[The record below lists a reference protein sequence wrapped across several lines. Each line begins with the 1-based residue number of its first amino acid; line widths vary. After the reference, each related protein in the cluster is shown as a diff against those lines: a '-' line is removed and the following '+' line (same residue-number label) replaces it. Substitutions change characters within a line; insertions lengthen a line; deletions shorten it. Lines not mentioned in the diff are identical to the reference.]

1 MALTSPRLASDRD
14 GVHGARQYTRLRDA
28 LPSRLA
34 GLLAPSLATSK
45 YLPQAVLRARLLAVV
60 LMTERVAS
68 AAGFS
73 NVQIGAIAVPRL
85 D

>member
-1 MALTSPRLASDRD
+1 
-14 GVHGARQYTRLRDA
+14 
-28 LPSRLA
+28 
-34 GLLAPSLATSK
+34 
-45 YLPQAVLRARLLAVV
+45 VLRARLLAVV